1 MTESGIGARV
11 LRKEDKRF
19 LTGRG
24 RYVDDINRPG
34 QAHVWFVRS
43 PHAHATLGAIE
54 VAAALA
60 APGVVAVLTNADL
73 AADGIG
79 TLPCGWQ
86 IHSKDGS
93 PMAEPPHPVLA
104 QGKVRHVGDPV
115 AMVIAETRAQAR
127 DAAELVEVGY
137 EPLPAC
143 VGTATAAQAGQ
154 PQVHDDAANNTC
166 YDWEFGDKAAT
177 EAAFAAADHVT
188 TLELVNQRLVANAIE
203 PRAALGEYDSSDD
216 RYTLYTTSQ
225 NPHVIRLLMCAYVLG
240 LPETKVRVVS
250 PDVGGGFGSKIYH
263 YAEEAAVTWASRKVG
278 RAVKWTADRSE
289 SFLSDAQGR
298 DHVTRVQMALDADAK
313 FIGMKLSTEANL
325 GAYLSTFGP
334 AIPTYFYAPLL
345 AGQYTTPAIYCEV
358 RGVFTHTVPVDAYRG
373 AGRPEAAYLLERVV
387 DVAARELGLEPAELR
402 RRNLIPQSAQPYQTP
417 VAMVYDGGDY
427 AKNLEDCLAAS
438 DAAGFAVRKAE
449 AEGRGKRRGLGMA
462 CYVEACGAA
471 PSAVAGALGAR
482 AGLYEMATVRVNP
495 TGSISVITGTHSH
508 GQGHETTFAQLV
520 TDRLGVPIENVEVV
534 HGDTDK
540 IPFGMGTF
548 GSRSLAVG
556 GTALAMSLDKVV
568 EKGKK
573 IAAHILEAAAED
585 IELADGSFRVGGTDK
600 ALAFAEIAGA
610 AYVPHNYP
618 LEELE
623 PGLEETTY
631 FDPPN
636 FTFPSGTYVC
646 EVEVDPDTGAVEIVK
661 FTAVDDFGVV
671 INPTIVEGQVHGGLA
686 QGIGQALYES
696 CQYDADSGQL
706 ITGSYMDYC
715 MPKADGLPSFDVS
728 TNVTV
733 SPTNSLGVRGC
744 GEAGAIGSPPA
755 VINAICDAIGV
766 THIDMPA
773 TPQTVWRALHGAAAQ
788 AAE

>member
-19 LTGRG
+19 LTGAG

-34 QAHVWFVRS
+34 QAHAVFVRS
-43 PHAHATLGAIE
+43 PHAHAELGAID
-54 VAAALA
+54 ASAALA
-60 APGVVAVLTNADL
+60 APGVVAVLSGADL

-79 TLPCGWQ
+79 GLPCGWQ

-93 PMAEPPHPVLA
+93 PMAEPAHPVLA

-115 AMVIAETRAQAR
+115 AMVIAESRAQAR
-127 DAAELVEVGY
+127 DAAELVEVSY
-137 EPLPAC
+137 SALPAT
-143 VGTATAAQAGQ
+143 VDTADAFADGK
-154 PQVHDDAANNTC
+154 PQVHDEAANNTC
-166 YDWEFGDKAAT
+166 YDWEFGDKAAVD
-177 EAAFAAADHVT
+177 AAFANAHKIAS
-188 TLELVNQRLVANAIE
+188 LELVNQRLVPNAME
-203 PRAALGEYDSSDD
+203 PRAALGEYDAGDD

-278 RAVKWTADRSE
+278 RAVKWNSDRSE
-289 SFLSDAQGR
+289 AFLSDAQGR
-298 DHVTRVQMALDADAK
+298 DHVTKVEMAMDADAK
-313 FIGMKLSTEANL
+313 FLAMRLATVANL

-345 AGQYTTPAIYCEV
+345 AGQYTTPVIYCEV
-358 RGVFTHTVPVDAYRG
+358 RAVFSHTVPVDAYRG
-373 AGRPEAAYLLERVV
+373 AGRPEASYLVERIC
-387 DVAARELGLEPAELR
+387 DIAAGEMGLEPAEIR
-402 RRNLIPQSAQPYQTP
+402 RRNLIQPSMQPYETP

-427 AKNLEDCLAAS
+427 EKNLDDALAAA
-438 DAAGFAVRKAE
+438 DAAGFAARRSESE
-449 AEGRGKRRGLGMA
+449 ARGKKRGLGLA
-462 CYVEACGAA
+462 CYIEACGAA

-482 AGLYEMATVRVNP
+482 AGLYEMGTVRVNP

-508 GQGHETTFAQLV
+508 GQSHETTFAQLV
-520 TDRLGVPIENVEVV
+520 SDRLGVPLEQIEVV

-540 IPFGMGTF
+540 IPFGMGTY
-548 GSRSLAVG
+548 GSRSLPVG
-556 GTALAMSLDKVV
+556 GTAIAMSLDKVV

-573 IAAHILEAAAED
+573 IAAHILEASAED
-585 IELADGSFRVGGTDK
+585 IEFADGSFTVSGTDK
-600 ALAFAEIAGA
+600 ALAFGEVAGA

-623 PGLEETTY
+623 PGLEETSY

-636 FTFPSGTYVC
+636 FTFPNGAYIC
-646 EVEVDPDTGAVEIVK
+646 EVEVDPETGEVDILA
-661 FTAVDDFGVV
+661 FTAVDDFGVI
-671 INPTIVEGQVHGGLA
+671 INPNIVEGQVHGGLV
-686 QGIGQALYES
+686 QGIGQALFEA
-696 CQYDADSGQL
+696 CRYDSDSGQL

-715 MPKADGLPSFDVS
+715 MPKADAVPSFAVS
-728 TNVTV
+728 HNVSP
-733 SPTNSLGVRGC
+733 SPTNALGARGC
-744 GEAGAIGSPPA
+744 GEAGAIGAPPA

-766 THIDMPA
+766 SHIDMPA
-773 TPQTVWRALHGAAAQ
+773 TPQTVWRALQAQ